1 MRDIASGKAQLGARQ
16 KGASLRQL
24 VEAAVPDEPMDE
36 QLFDDDV
43 PPQRFEF
50 VDGDDEGSLQ
60 SRPRTVQTIRN
71 FGWSHMQVMSL
82 LQGTLAKVSKGL
94 N

>member
-36 QLFDDDV
+36 VQL
-43 PPQRFEF
+43 RAAA
-50 VDGDDEGSLQ
+50 G
-60 SRPRTVQTIRN
+60 
-71 FGWSHMQVMSL
+71 
-82 LQGTLAKVSKGL
+82 AC
-94 N
+94 